1 MTGHSQQEYDDDFVC
16 VLEAVWGEGYL
27 SPGGAD
33 EVEQIIGEADLYNQS
48 ILDIGCGTGGVT
60 QFLMK
65 RYQPHGIIGVDVE
78 KSLIEKCRARAAEN
92 GLGRELVYQHVQPG
106 PLPFPGGSFDIVFT
120 KDSFVHIEDKQSIS
134 DEVFRVLKPGGRF
147 LASDW
152 MCTEGPLSR
161 EMQHYI
167 ELEDLGF
174 GMGHQREY
182 AEAMEKSGFD
192 GIRFKDRNE
201 WYRPIAR
208 EETRRLSGELYD
220 QLVSRVGKELVD
232 HEIRTWEALVV
243 VLERGEL
250 RPTHWRASKP

>member
-1 MTGHSQQEYDDDFVC
+1 MTENSHQEYDDDFVSL
-16 VLEAVWGEGYL
+16 LEAVWGVGFL
-27 SPGGAD
+27 SPGGAE
-33 EVEQIIGEADLYNQS
+33 EVEKIIGEADLYNKY
-48 ILDIGCGTGGVT
+48 ILDIGCGTGGIT

-65 RYQPHGIIGVDVE
+65 RYQPHGIVGVDVE
-78 KSLIEKCRARAAEN
+78 QSLIEKCRARATETGMGE
-92 GLGRELVYQHVQPG
+92 GLTYRHIQPG
-106 PLPFPGGSFDIVFT
+106 PLPFPDSSFDIVFT
-120 KDSFVHIEDKQSIS
+120 KDSLVHVEDKPSIS
-134 DEVFRVLKPGGRF
+134 DEVFRVLKPDGWF

-161 EMQHYI
+161 EMKQYI

-182 AEAMEKSGFD
+182 ADAMEKSGFSR
-192 GIRFKDRNE
+192 IRFKDRNE

-208 EETRRLSGELYD
+208 EETKRLSGGLYD

-232 HEIRTWEALVV
+232 HEIKTWEALVV

-250 RPTHWRASKP
+250 RPTHWKAKKP